1 MKILLQD
8 PKTKLYLSCLGV
20 WTENPKLAYQ
30 FRHSDQAF
38 SFVRNN
44 KLTDLQFVVNFDGPQ
59 WREILP
65 SPLLVATL
73 SSEARA

>member
-8 PKTKLYLSCLGV
+8 AKTKLYLSCLGV

-38 SFVRNN
+38 SFVRDN
-44 KLTDLQFVVNFDGPQ
+44 KLSDLLLVVKFDHPL
-59 WREILP
+59 WREIIP
-65 SPLLVATL
+65 MPLLVATV
-73 SSEARA
+73 SPEIRA